1 MKQYSIVR
9 IKKLNREFT
18 FNESHMGT
26 RSPSVG
32 DVATIV
38 DVYDGAFDLECC
50 DSDGC
55 TIWLEIFD
63 SKDAEFEILDDLP
76 SIKLSQNDFIE
87 LFEFM
92 EKANELFHQ
101 STKYSDPDKVKEFAQ
116 ANYPLIRKFY
126 YEILWDKLPEAE
138 KERRLNE

>member
-1 MKQYSIVR
+1 M
-9 IKKLNREFT
+9 
-18 FNESHMGT
+18 
-26 RSPSVG
+26 
-32 DVATIV
+32 
-38 DVYDGAFDLECC
+38 
-50 DSDGC
+50 
-55 TIWLEIFD
+55 EIFD

>member
-1 MKQYSIVR
+1 
-9 IKKLNREFT
+9 
-18 FNESHMGT
+18 MGT
-26 RSPSVG
+26 RSPIVG

-63 SKDAEFEILDDLP
+63 SKDAELEILDDLP

-101 STKYSDPDKVKEFAQ
+101 STKGDLFCS
-116 ANYPLIRKFY
+116 
-126 YEILWDKLPEAE
+126 ILPKY
-138 KERRLNE
+138 K

>member
-1 MKQYSIVR
+1 MKRYSIVR

-26 RSPSVG
+26 RSPIVG

-63 SKDAEFEILDDLP
+63 SKDAELEILDDLP
-76 SIKLSQNDFIE
+76 SIKLSQNDFR
-87 LFEFM
+87 
-92 EKANELFHQ
+92 A
-101 STKYSDPDKVKEFAQ
+101 AGG
-116 ANYPLIRKFY
+116 
-126 YEILWDKLPEAE
+126 
-138 KERRLNE
+138 